1 MRVRASHHILSLHVL
16 ATVIEKKDCDYETVK
31 PYLKII
37 KGGAHK
43 DATDEGYLSFY
54 MDTPR
59 AVYVHARSRALTGQ
73 TSP

>member
-1 MRVRASHHILSLHVL
+1 MLLTAENSVVIGFTGTPLCETPAYFASLM
-16 ATVIEKKDCDYETVK
+16 
-31 PYLKII
+31 KII